1 MRSNLI
7 YVIFATVLLMAGILV
22 AICLADTVPNA
33 AGLAHAQFNGMQ
45 AGGDGAARLEHIG
58 GLAFAFQSFT
68 ATANRMPRCAGR
80 GRRAAQHRILGVYGW
95 HFVIQLLRLVADVL
109 WPSSLPE
116 NWGHQL
122 FHGFSCCYGL
132 AGIWHLARGDSADNL
147 VHRRLSEI
155 HLHRGR

>member
-7 YVIFATVLLMAGILV
+7 YVIFAIVLLMAGILV

-45 AGGDGAARLEHIG
+45 AGGNGAARLEHIG
-58 GLAFAFQSFT
+58 SLAFAFQSLLLLLIV
-68 ATANRMPRCAGR
+68 CSGR
-80 GRRAAQHRILGVYGW
+80 GRRAAQHRILGLYGR
-95 HFVIQLLRLVADVL
+95 HFVIQPLRLVADVL
-109 WPSSLPE
+109 WPSSLSG

-132 AGIWHLARGDSADNL
+132 ASIWHLVGGDSADNL
-147 VHRRLSEI
+147 VHRRFSEI
-155 HLHRGR
+155 HLHR